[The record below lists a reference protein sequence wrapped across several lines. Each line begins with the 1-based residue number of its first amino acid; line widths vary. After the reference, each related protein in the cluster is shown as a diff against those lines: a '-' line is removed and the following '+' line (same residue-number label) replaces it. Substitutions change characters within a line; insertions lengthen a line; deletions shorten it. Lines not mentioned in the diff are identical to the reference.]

1 MTGSKDSVVDVHK
14 VPSMPTNVEWG
25 DASHSKVLGLGKVV
39 ISHDLTIEKVMLVES
54 LAYNLLSVRQLALM
68 GFATFF
74 DIDTVALLWSKT
86 LKVAFVGHVENGLYV
101 INFSERPTKTATCL
115 MAKVDVGWLWHRR
128 LAHVNMR
135 SLQILLKGDHVHGL
149 TNVSF
154 AKDRACSACI
164 EGKLHEK
171 VHPPTTIIYSKRP
184 LELLHLDLFR
194 PPSFDSLGVES
205 IAW

>member
-1 MTGSKDSVVDVHK
+1 MTGSKDLVVDVHK
-14 VPSMPTNVEWG
+14 IPSMPTNVEWG

-54 LAYNLLSVRQLALM
+54 LAYNLLSVHQLALM

-115 MAKVDVGWLWHRR
+115 MAKVDVGWLWHHR

-135 SLQILLKGDHVHGL
+135 SLQSLLRGGPCPW
-149 TNVSF
+149 TNE
-154 AKDRACSACI
+154 C
-164 EGKLHEK
+164 
-171 VHPPTTIIYSKRP
+171 
-184 LELLHLDLFR
+184 
-194 PPSFDSLGVES
+194 
-205 IAW
+205 